1 MLLTVGRVGR
11 AQGIRGEVVV
21 EVRTDD
27 PEGRFAPGAVL
38 ATDPPHVGPL
48 VVGRTRWHGERLV
61 VRFRNTPDRG
71 AAEAL
76 QGVLLQVDV
85 PADARPDDPDEYYDH
100 QLVGLAAYDVDGTEL
115 GTVSALV
122 HGGAQDLL
130 TIRTP
135 GGREALVPF
144 VKAIVPEVDIAS
156 GRLIVTPPAGLFEE
170 LPDDGDDAPAE
181 PADEPAEDDA
191 DPSA

>member
-1 MLLTVGRVGR
+1 VLLTVGRVGR

-27 PEGRFAPGAVL
+27 PEGRFAPGAAL

-48 VVGRTRWHGERLV
+48 VVGRIRWHGQRLV

-85 PADARPDDPDEYYDH
+85 PDDARPEDPDEYYDH
-100 QLVGLAAYDVDGTEL
+100 QLVGLAVVTVDGAEVGEVAEVLHLPSQEL
-115 GTVSALV
+115 LAVRRDDGS
-122 HGGAQDLL
+122 
-130 TIRTP
+130 
-135 GGREALVPF
+135 EALVPF
-144 VKAIVPEVDIAS
+144 VAAIVPEVDLA
-156 GRLIVTPPAGLFEE
+156 GRRLVIDPPEGLLDLAGAATAAPH
-170 LPDDGDDAPAE
+170 PDEGTADRAAAE
-181 PADEPAEDDA
+181 A
-191 DPSA
+191 